1 MFASIDLLDLDA
13 IFFVSFFSL
22 LFFIVFRA
30 SLNITFHQKAHYNT
44 ALGGLVFVGRKFGH
58 IYDPYRIELALN
70 ENLLSIDDIQI
81 CHLYILFI
89 YHILMCV
96 VHTTRLRLV
105 VYELH
110 IYC

>member
-1 MFASIDLLDLDA
+1 MFTSIDLLDLD
-13 IFFVSFFSL
+13 FFVSFFHSY
-22 LFFIVFRA
+22 FSFIVFRA

-44 ALGGLVFVGRKFGH
+44 ALGGLVFVGSKFGH
-58 IYDPYRIELALN
+58 IYDLYRIELALN